1 MSDAQDEKIRESEE
15 LENTGEAKIDEEAKE
30 DEEEQKHK
38 PLHLRTKTIPTIV
51 MLFGGG
57 AAAIF
62 TFVRHDSL
70 LTSLEIIFVSLVIFL
85 ALGDLIKIILDS
97 ITIEVP
103 EKEEDNDDKV
113 IEKEGEAREEGE
125 NEETEGP
132 PSEEIET
139 NG

>member
-1 MSDAQDEKIRESEE
+1 MSDAAEERNRESEE
-15 LENTGEAKIDEEAKE
+15 PEKDGEAKVNDEGSQDEE
-30 DEEEQKHK
+30 DQKQK
-38 PLHLRTKTIPTIV
+38 PLHLRTKTVPTIV

-70 LTSLEIIFVSLVIFL
+70 LTSLEIIFVSLVVFL
-85 ALGDLIKIILDS
+85 ILGDIIKILLDG

-103 EKEEDNDDKV
+103 EHETDNDDKV
-113 IEKEGEAREEGE
+113 IEKEGEAKEEGE
-125 NEETEGP
+125 NGEAPETP
-132 PSEEIET
+132 PEEIET

>member
-1 MSDAQDEKIRESEE
+1 MSEPREEKNAEAENPESTAEAEKNSEE
-15 LENTGEAKIDEEAKE
+15 VQ
-30 DEEEQKHK
+30 DEEEPKAK
-38 PLHLRTKTIPTIV
+38 PLHLHTKTVPTIV

-97 ITIEVP
+97 VTIEVP
-103 EKEEDNDDKV
+103 ESKGANDDKV
-113 IEKEGEAREEGE
+113 IEKEGETKEEEAGE
-125 NEETEGP
+125 EAASSEG

-139 NG
+139 